1 MLESRQGYRKTSL
14 QLSCK
19 KMEKTIKKSA
29 FELIGCVRANF
40 KVFKFQWTQI
50 VCFRQIVYLGFY
62 SLFYIS
68 IDHKNF
74 KNLTIAHFP
83 SNIFLLPKTQHL

>member
-1 MLESRQGYRKTSL
+1 
-14 QLSCK
+14 
-19 KMEKTIKKSA
+19 MEKTIKKSA

-68 IDHKNF
+68 IDHKKF
-74 KNLTIAHFP
+74 
-83 SNIFLLPKTQHL
+83 

>member
-1 MLESRQGYRKTSL
+1 MLDSRQGYRKTSL

-19 KMEKTIKKSA
+19 KMEKKNKKKCA

-50 VCFRQIVYLGFY
+50 VCFRQIVYLGLY

-68 IDHKNF
+68 IDHRKF
-74 KNLTIAHFP
+74 
-83 SNIFLLPKTQHL
+83 